1 MRAVILLIWSLA
13 FLSCRKNAS
22 LNADPARPQRSKKS
36 NTASAVT
43 DSGMKVQADKLLTS
57 SEIESATGEPAKQ
70 AVTSARTEAGFAIS
84 QCYFQTATPAKSVV
98 VTVTSRGP
106 GPDAKEPNMS
116 VSLAILQ
123 PGSESATGREARDYW
138 EKTMRGSSERSAG
151 EAERED
157 GIHKSERG
165 EEEEKKSPPKKV
177 DRVGDEA
184 YWSGNRF
191 GGALYVLKRN
201 VILRISIGGP
211 DDQETKITKS
221 KALAEKA
228 LSRLGF

>member
-1 MRAVILLIWSLA
+1 MSVGSTAVNRFSIVLVTMLLVPACKDSRHRSSVSPSPDPQERAIEPSESEAPAITACNLITTEEVGA
-13 FLSCRKNAS
+13 IQKATIRNA
-22 LNADPARPQRSKKS
+22 KS
-36 NTASAVT
+36 SA
-43 DSGMKVQADKLLTS
+43 GP
-57 SEIESATGEPAKQ
+57 SANL
-70 AVTSARTEAGFAIS
+70 VMS
-84 QCYFQTATPAKSVV
+84 QCYYS
-98 VTVTSRGP
+98 
-106 GPDAKEPNMS
+106 AKEPNMS

-191 GGALYVLKRN
+191 GGALYVLKKN